1 MKQIIDIKNF
11 LPSTITSRDAMEALK
26 DQFSTNEEDVSYVLN
41 FDGIDFISRAFAD
54 ELIHFLEQNKFSFQL
69 LNATPLVSDMI
80 TTVQRNRGIKN
91 KSFHEVAITRPSDQ
105 EELNNFL
112 SLI

>member
-1 MKQIIDIKNF
+1 MKRIIDINKF
-11 LPSTITSRDAMEALK
+11 LPSTITSRDAMEVLK
-26 DQFSTNEEDVSYVLN
+26 DQFSTNEEVTYVLN
-41 FDGIDFISRAFAD
+41 FDGIDFVSRAFAD
-54 ELIHFLEQNKFSFQL
+54 ELIHFLERNKFSFQFIS
-69 LNATPLVSDMI
+69 TTSLVSEMI
-80 TTVQRNRGIKN
+80 TTVQRNRRSKN